1 MSNETQGNDDY
12 QVVELLSEAA
22 HEAWMETKRQQ
33 GITSRNSEWGEDL
46 MVPYCDLTEQA
57 KDLDRG
63 TVRGVLAAIERA
75 GMAVVPAELVEAC
88 EQVRT
93 AMEVLDA

>member
-1 MSNETQGNDDY
+1 MTEQSAI
-12 QVVELLSEAA
+12 VEALAEAA
-22 HEAWMETKRQQ
+22 HEAWMETKRAQ

-63 TVRGVLAAIERA
+63 TVRGVLEAVERA
-75 GMAVVPAELVEAC
+75 GFAIVPAELLEAC
-88 EQVRT
+88 EAVHL
-93 AMEVLDA
+93 AVEVHRDQ